1 MGRKCHFSFARILLG
16 RCCQSVPSYVM
27 DHHLQRIISNTKL
40 SFYLELSCLRSL
52 ACDTGEGKELDL
64 VADSSSR
71 TEYILSLI
79 PSSVL
84 DLITA
89 AASPS

>member
-1 MGRKCHFSFARILLG
+1 MLLG
-16 RCCQSVPSYVM
+16 RCCQSAPSHVT
-27 DHHLQRIISNTKL
+27 DHHLQKLISNTKL
-40 SFYLELSCLRSL
+40 SFYLKLSRLRSL
-52 ACDTGEGKELDL
+52 ACDTGEVKELDL

-79 PSSVL
+79 PSSVFNL
-84 DLITA
+84 VTT

>member
-16 RCCQSVPSYVM
+16 TCCQSVPSHVM
-27 DHHLQRIISNTKL
+27 DQHLQRIISNTKL

-64 VADSSSR
+64 AADSSSR